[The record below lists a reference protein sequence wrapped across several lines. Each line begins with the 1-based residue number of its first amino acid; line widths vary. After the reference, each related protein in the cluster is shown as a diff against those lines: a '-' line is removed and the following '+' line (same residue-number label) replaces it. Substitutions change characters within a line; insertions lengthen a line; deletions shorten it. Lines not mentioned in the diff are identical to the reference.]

1 MSSCEMPG
9 TEKGRIDARVS
20 DKGSRVHRFIPAM
33 APAESNAWHGVA
45 VEDYK
50 APAAHHC
57 GVERSV
63 LAGADGD
70 ATRFQ
75 VRYFEISPNG
85 FSSREHHR
93 HEHVV
98 VVMRG
103 TGEVCLGGTWHEV
116 GFGDTVYVAPL
127 EVHQLR
133 NRGAEPFGFLCV
145 VDAER
150 DSPVSVEVRAC
161 EELGEPRA

>member
-1 MSSCEMPG
+1 MSSCDMPKTDG
-9 TEKGRIDARVS
+9 APADARVS
-20 DKGSRVHRFIPAM
+20 DKGSRVHRLIPA
-33 APAESNAWHGVA
+33 ASPQEPNAWHGVA

-57 GVERSV
+57 GVVRSV
-63 LAGADGD
+63 LAGANGD
-70 ATRFQ
+70 ATRFEL
-75 VRYFEISPNG
+75 RYFEISQG
-85 FSSREHHR
+85 GYSSREYHR

-103 TGEVCLGGTWHEV
+103 RGEVWLDGTWHEV

-133 NRGAEPFGFLCV
+133 NTRAEPFGFLCV

-150 DSPVSVEVRAC
+150 DRPVPVEVIPSPSR
-161 EELGEPRA
+161 G

>member
-1 MSSCEMPG
+1 MSSCDLPAADG
-9 TEKGRIDARVS
+9 VRADARVS
-20 DKGSRVHRFIPAM
+20 AKGSRVHRFIPATT
-33 APAESNAWHGVA
+33 PSEPNAWRGVA

-57 GVERSV
+57 GVVRSV
-63 LAGADGD
+63 LAGGNGD
-70 ATRFQ
+70 LTRFQ
-75 VRYFEISPNG
+75 VRYFEISPG
-85 FSSREHHR
+85 GYSSRETHR

-103 TGEVCLGGTWHEV
+103 RGEFWLADTWHEV
-116 GFGDTVYVAPL
+116 RFGDTVYVAPL

-150 DSPVSVEVRAC
+150 DRPAIVTPPSP
-161 EELGEPRA
+161 G

>member
-1 MSSCEMPG
+1 MSSCDIPG
-9 TEKGRIDARVS
+9 TDEVRADVGVS
-20 DKGSRVHRFIPAM
+20 ERGSRVHRLIPARS
-33 APAESNAWHGVA
+33 PQEPNAWQGVA

-57 GVERSV
+57 GVVRSV
-63 LAGADGD
+63 LAGTNDD
-70 ATRFQ
+70 QTRFQ
-75 VRYFEISPNG
+75 VRYFEISPGG
-85 FSSREHHR
+85 FSSREYHR

-103 TGEVCLGGTWHEV
+103 RGEVWLDGTWHEV

-150 DSPVSVEVRAC
+150 DAPVMVES
-161 EELGEPRA
+161 

>member
-1 MSSCEMPG
+1 MNSCDMLMTDERR
-9 TEKGRIDARVS
+9 TDARVS
-20 DKGSRVHRFIPAM
+20 DKGSRVHRLVPA
-33 APAESNAWHGVA
+33 ASPDRPNAWVGVA

-57 GVERSV
+57 GVVRSV
-63 LAGADGD
+63 LAGTKG
-70 ATRFQ
+70 FQ
-75 VRYFEISPNG
+75 VRYFEISPGG
-85 FSSREHHR
+85 FSSREYHR

-103 TGEVCLGGTWHEV
+103 TGEVWLDGIWHEV

-133 NRGAEPFGFLCV
+133 NTGAEPFGFLCV

-150 DSPVSVEVRAC
+150 DRPMIVE
-161 EELGEPRA
+161 

>member
-1 MSSCEMPG
+1 MKCEPTSASAKGGRACIGSSRRGLPRGRTPG
-9 TEKGRIDARVS
+9 KD
-20 DKGSRVHRFIPAM
+20 P
-33 APAESNAWHGVA
+33 

-57 GVERSV
+57 GVVRSV
-63 LAGADGD
+63 LAGTNDD
-70 ATRFQ
+70 QTRFQ
-75 VRYFEISPNG
+75 VRYFEISPGG
-85 FSSREHHR
+85 FSSREYHR

-103 TGEVCLGGTWHEV
+103 RGEVWLDGTWHEV

-127 EVHQLR
+127 EVHQFR
-133 NRGAEPFGFLCV
+133 NASAEPFGFLCV

-150 DSPVSVEVRAC
+150 DAPVMVES
-161 EELGEPRA
+161 

>member
-1 MSSCEMPG
+1 MSSCDMPG
-9 TEKGRIDARVS
+9 GDEVPADARVS
-20 DKGSRVHRFIPAM
+20 AKGSRVHRFIPAM
-33 APAESNAWHGVA
+33 APAEPNAWRGVA

-57 GVERSV
+57 GVVRSV
-63 LAGADGD
+63 LAGTKG
-70 ATRFQ
+70 FQ
-75 VRYFEISPNG
+75 VRYFEISPG
-85 FSSREHHR
+85 GHSSREYHR
-93 HEHVV
+93 HEHIV

-103 TGEVCLGGTWHEV
+103 SGQVWLDGTWHEV

-133 NRGAEPFGFLCV
+133 NNGAEPFGFLCV

-150 DSPVSVEVRAC
+150 DRPVPVTLSPPSRE
-161 EELGEPRA
+161 